1 VIVNARI
8 AVRVTMA
15 DGGLPATTE
24 ATIDANGLIEMVVT
38 GEGRTEV
45 MAARTA
51 TRTTTGTAQRA
62 TTPTLHA
69 APCATDAKR
78 RVRALVNP
86 FVTIGGSTTVLRV
99 VVMDAMAAG
108 NGATTD
114 PARSTTT
121 TGIAPPVTIPISPS
135 GNRATDAMPHA
146 PEAAPTTTVR
156 RVAARTEVARETE
169 TDPLVVGETTAAVVA
184 PPGVARKTEAG
195 PTVIG
200 ETTAAVVAPPGV
212 ARETEAGPTVIDE
225 TIATGTPPRVVGATD
240 GNTVT
245 MESDATGTTAT
256 MGPEAVTADPG
267 ANAQTVN
274 STAEPEARNRVMP
287 TTASRGI
294 SGMDPVDSNA
304 ATTIEQGAAA

>member
-1 VIVNARI
+1 MIVNARI

-24 ATIDANGLIEMVVT
+24 AAIDANGLIETVVT

-146 PEAAPTTTVR
+146 QEADPTTTVR

-267 ANAQTVN
+267 TNAQTVN

>member
-146 PEAAPTTTVR
+146 QEADPTTTVR

-225 TIATGTPPRVVGATD
+225 TITTGTAPRVVGATD

-267 ANAQTVN
+267 TNAQTVN

>member
-1 VIVNARI
+1 MIVNARI

-24 ATIDANGLIEMVVT
+24 AAIDANGLIETVVT

-146 PEAAPTTTVR
+146 QEADPTTTVR

-169 TDPLVVGETTAAVVA
+169 TDPLVV
-184 PPGVARKTEAG
+184 
-195 PTVIG
+195 G

-267 ANAQTVN
+267 TNAQTVN
-274 STAEPEARNRVMP
+274 STAEPEARNRVMR

>member
-24 ATIDANGLIEMVVT
+24 ATIDANGLIETVVT

-225 TIATGTPPRVVGATD
+225 TIETETPPRVVGATD

-267 ANAQTVN
+267 TNAQTVN

>member
-267 ANAQTVN
+267 TNAQTVN